1 VTAPARPITHETIT
15 IPVSGMTCAACQAH
29 VRNALLE
36 TPGVVEA
43 SVNLMTR
50 DAKVEFDP
58 SRSSAKALVEAI
70 VAEGYEAEIPA
81 PTDDILAE
89 QVARDEALVAEARGL
104 RNKAIVAG
112 LAGALAMVVS
122 MPLMAV
128 HAHLRDPKSFDPL
141 MRASMRWLDAP
152 LRRALPFLYSIDPR
166 VLSYG
171 LLVLTVGVMAW
182 AGGHYYVRAWAS
194 LKRRS
199 ADMSTLV
206 AVGTSAAFLHSIVAT
221 VAPSLFLSR
230 GLPPDVYYE
239 AVVVILA
246 FLIAG
251 SALEARAK
259 HATSTALRALV
270 ALQPKTARVSRS
282 EQEGGDVDLP
292 LGQIRKGDVV
302 LVRPGERV
310 PVDGEVLSGTSAVD
324 ESMLTGEPIP
334 VEKSAGD
341 RVVGGTL
348 NGRGALRVEASALGE
363 GSVLAG
369 IVRMMREAQSTRAP
383 IQALADRVSA
393 IFVPVVLVLAA
404 LTLLVWLAATG
415 SMLRGATSAVAVLV
429 IACPC
434 AMGLAVPTAVMVAT
448 GRGAALGVLV
458 KGGEALQRAA
468 TIDVVVFD
476 KTGTLTH
483 GRPEVTDVLFVTA
496 RADGEAAERDPL
508 DETRLLALVAS
519 VESSSEH
526 PLADALVRRARE
538 LGASLSK
545 PDTFEAR
552 PGRGAVGTVDG
563 HEVAIGNHALFDELS
578 VDSHALDAQTDRVA
592 AQGKTTMLVAIDRVL
607 VAAIAVADRLKPGA
621 ATAVKALEALGIEV
635 VMLTGDAQRTADAVA
650 REAGV
655 RRVVAG
661 VRPDGKLR
669 EIQKLRHE
677 GRKVA
682 MVGDG
687 INDAPALAE
696 ADIGIA
702 MGSGTDVAM
711 AASDVTL
718 MRGDVSLVPTAL
730 ALSRSAMRTMRQNL
744 FWAFFYNVVTIP
756 IAAGALVPAF
766 GLQLSPMLASA
777 AMAMSSVSVVTN
789 SLRLRGFT
797 APRV

>member
-1 VTAPARPITHETIT
+1 VTESAGAITRATIT

-29 VRNALLE
+29 VRNALLD

-58 SRSSAKALVEAI
+58 ACASAKSLVEAI
-70 VAEGYEAEIPA
+70 VAEGYDAEIPA
-81 PTDDILAE
+81 PTEDILAE
-89 QVARDEALVAEARGL
+89 QVSRDEALVAEARGL

-112 LAGALAMVVS
+112 VAGALAMVVS

-141 MRASMRWLDAP
+141 MRASMKWLDAP
-152 LRRALPFLYSIDPR
+152 LHRALPFLYAVDPR

-171 LLVLTVGVMAW
+171 LLVLTVAVMAW

-221 VAPSLFLSR
+221 VAPSVFLSR

-292 LGQIRKGDVV
+292 LGQIRKGDLV

-310 PVDGEVLSGTSAVD
+310 PVDGEVVSGSSAVD
-324 ESMLTGEPIP
+324 ESMLTGEPLP
-334 VEKSAGD
+334 VEKVAGD

-348 NGRGALRVEASALGE
+348 NGRGALRLKASALGE

-393 IFVPVVLVLAA
+393 IFVPIVLILAGI
-404 LTLLVWLAATG
+404 TLLVWLAATG

-448 GRGAALGVLV
+448 GRGAELGVLV

-483 GRPEVTDVLFVTA
+483 GRPEVTDVIFVA
-496 RADGEAAERDPL
+496 PRDEAAHARL
-508 DETRLLALVAS
+508 DESRLLALVAA
-519 VESSSEH
+519 VEASSEH
-526 PLADALVRRARE
+526 PLADAIVRRARE
-538 LGASLSK
+538 LGAAPSQVEA
-545 PDTFEAR
+545 FEAR
-552 PGRGAVGTVDG
+552 PGRGALGTVEG
-563 HEVAIGNHALFDELS
+563 HRVAIGNHALFDELS

-592 AQGKTTMLVAIDRVL
+592 AQGKTTMLVAIDGVL
-607 VAAIAVADRLKPGA
+607 VAAIAVADQLKPGA
-621 ATAVKALEALGIEV
+621 ASAVHALESLGIEV
-635 VMLTGDAQRTADAVA
+635 VMLTGDAQRTAEAIA

-661 VRPDGKLR
+661 VRPDGKLL
-669 EIQKLRHE
+669 EIQRLRHE

-718 MRGDVSLVPTAL
+718 MRGDVRLVPAAI
-730 ALSRSAMRTMRQNL
+730 ALSRSAMLIMRQNL

-756 IAAGALVPAF
+756 IAAGALVPAL

-797 APRV
+797 PPRV

>member
-1 VTAPARPITHETIT
+1 MLQTGQPKVSEAIATVTRATIT

-29 VRNALLE
+29 VRTALLD
-36 TPGVVEA
+36 TPGVVDA

-58 SRSSAKALVEAI
+58 ALANVGALVAAI

-81 PTDDILAE
+81 PTEDILAE
-89 QVARDEALVAEARGL
+89 QVARDAALLAEARGL
-104 RNKAIVAG
+104 RNRAIVAG
-112 LAGALAMVVS
+112 VAGVVAMVAS
-122 MPLMAV
+122 MPLMAA
-128 HAHLRDPKSFDPL
+128 HAHLRDPAAFDPV

-152 LRRALPFLYSIDPR
+152 LRRALPFLYAVDPR

-171 LLVLTVGVMAW
+171 LLALTVAVMAW

-206 AVGTSAAFLHSIVAT
+206 AVGTSAAFLHSLVAT
-221 VAPSLFLSR
+221 VAPSVFLSR
-230 GLPPDVYYE
+230 GLPPDVYFE

-282 EQEGGDVDLP
+282 EQEGGDLDLP

-310 PVDGEVLSGTSAVD
+310 PIDGEVLSGASAVD

-334 VEKSAGD
+334 VEKGAGD
-341 RVVGGTL
+341 HVVGGTL
-348 NGRGALRVEASALGE
+348 NGRGALRVKAGALGE

-415 SMLRGATSAVAVLV
+415 SLLRGATSAVAVLV

-448 GRGAALGVLV
+448 GRGAELGVLV

-483 GRPEVTDVLFVTA
+483 GKPEVTDVSFVEGAAMTEARLFSLA
-496 RADGEAAERDPL
+496 AGLEA
-508 DETRLLALVAS
+508 
-519 VESSSEH
+519 SSEH
-526 PLADALVRRARE
+526 PLADAIVRHARE
-538 LGASLSK
+538 LGASVPKADS
-545 PDTFEAR
+545 FEAR
-552 PGRGAVGTVDG
+552 PGRGAHGSVDG
-563 HEVAIGNHALFDELS
+563 RVVALGNRALFDELS
-578 VDSHALDAQTDRVA
+578 IDTHALEAQTDRLA
-592 AQGKTTMLVAIDRVL
+592 AQGKTTMLVAIDGAV

-621 ATAVKALEALGIEV
+621 ADAVRALESLGIEV
-635 VMLTGDAQRTADAVA
+635 VMLTGDARRTAEAVA

-655 RRVVAG
+655 RRVVAD

-669 EIQKLRHE
+669 EVQRLRHE

-718 MRGDVSLVPTAL
+718 MRGDIRLVPAAL
-730 ALSRSAMRTMRQNL
+730 ALSRGAMRIMRQNL

-756 IAAGALVPAF
+756 IAAGALVPAL

>member
-1 VTAPARPITHETIT
+1 MLQTGERNVTAASETTPRETIT

-29 VRNALLE
+29 VRNALLD

-58 SRSSAKALVEAI
+58 ALANPQALVDAI
-70 VAEGYEAEIPA
+70 LAEGYEAEIPA
-81 PTDDILAE
+81 QTDDVIAE
-89 QVARDEALVAEARGL
+89 QESRDAALVAEARSL
-104 RNKAIVAG
+104 RNKAIAAGVAG
-112 LAGALAMVVS
+112 VVAMVVS
-122 MPLMAV
+122 MPIMAE
-128 HAHLRDPKSFDPL
+128 HAHLHGGTFDPL
-141 MRASMRWLDAP
+141 MRALQGRWLDEP
-152 LRRALPFLYSIDPR
+152 LQRALPFLYDVDPR
-166 VLSYG
+166 WLAYG
-171 LLVLTVGVMAW
+171 LLVLTVAVMAW

-206 AVGTSAAFLHSIVAT
+206 AVGTGAAFAYSLVAT
-221 VAPSLFLSR
+221 VAPSVFLSR
-230 GLPPDVYYE
+230 GLPPDVYFE

-259 HATSTALRALV
+259 HATATALRALV
-270 ALQPKTARVSRS
+270 ALQPKTARVARDDG
-282 EQEGGDVDLP
+282 EVDLP
-292 LGQIRKGDVV
+292 LAQVRKGDVV

-310 PVDGEVLSGTSAVD
+310 PVDGEVLEGTSAVD
-324 ESMLTGEPIP
+324 ESMLTGEPLP
-334 VEKSAGD
+334 VEKRAGEL
-341 RVVGGTL
+341 VVGGTL
-348 NGRGALRVEASALGE
+348 NGRGALRLRAKALGE

-393 IFVPVVLVLAA
+393 IFVPVVLLLSLA
-404 LTLLVWLAATG
+404 TLLVWLAATG

-448 GRGAALGVLV
+448 GRGAELGVLV

-468 TIDVVVFD
+468 AIDVVVFD
-476 KTGTLTH
+476 KTGTLTE
-483 GRPEVTDVLFVTA
+483 GKPEVTDVLLA
-496 RADGEAAERDPL
+496 PDAAIDEA
-508 DETRLLALVAS
+508 RLLALAGAL
-519 VESSSEH
+519 EASSEH
-526 PLADALVRRARE
+526 PLADAIVRHARAAV
-538 LGASLSK
+538 GALPKAQS
-545 PDTFEAR
+545 FEAR
-552 PGRGAVGTVDG
+552 PGRGALATVDG
-563 HEVAIGNHALFDELS
+563 HAVAIGNHALLDELGI
-578 VDSHALDAQTDRVA
+578 DNRALEAQTDRVA
-592 AQGKTTMLVAIDRVL
+592 AQGRTTTLVAVDGVL
-607 VAAIAVADRLKPGA
+607 VAAIAVADRIKPGA
-621 ATAVKALEALGIEV
+621 ASAVRALEALGIEV
-635 VMLTGDAQRTADAVA
+635 IMLTGDAQRSAEAVA
-650 REAGV
+650 KELGV
-655 RRVVAG
+655 RRVLAG

-669 EIQKLRHE
+669 EVARLRHE

-696 ADIGIA
+696 ADVGIA
-702 MGSGTDVAM
+702 MGSGTDVAV

-718 MRGDVSLVPTAL
+718 MRGDVRLVGAAL
-730 ALSRSAMRTMRQNL
+730 ALSRRAMRTMRQNL
-744 FWAFFYNVVTIP
+744 FWAFIYNVITIP

-789 SLRLRGFT
+789 SLRLRGF
-797 APRV
+797 APRSA